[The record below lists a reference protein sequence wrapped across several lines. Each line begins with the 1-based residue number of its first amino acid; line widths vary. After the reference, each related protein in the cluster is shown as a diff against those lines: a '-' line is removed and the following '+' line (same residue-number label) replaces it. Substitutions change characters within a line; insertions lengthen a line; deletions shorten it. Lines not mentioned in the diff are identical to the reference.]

1 MKKPHYWRLRRK
13 GYAMFDSII
22 TTSQAKSAVDE
33 NNGTFVL
40 LRLKDG
46 FENIL
51 NGSKTME
58 ILKSSCWN
66 LKAPF
71 FVLCCNDED
80 DRIIGS
86 FICNKID
93 DLYCPVELPNISSL
107 EQLPYHTKQW
117 LVQSGLTYYQ
127 LCAMAKRRQRLYGWM
142 VNSPVALDLPLT
154 AIGEEYPPQAWKYL
168 SLTGIQAQLALA
180 GAYAP

>member
-1 MKKPHYWRLRRK
+1 
-13 GYAMFDSII
+13 MFDSII
-22 TTSQAKSAVDE
+22 TTSQAKNAVDE

-66 LKAPF
+66 LKTPF

-80 DRIIGS
+80 DKIVGS
-86 FICNKID
+86 FICDKID
-93 DLYCPVELPNISSL
+93 DLYCPVELPNINSL

-127 LCAMAKRRQRLYGWM
+127 LCAMAKRRQRLYGWL
-142 VNSPVALDLPLT
+142 VSSPVALDLPLT
-154 AIGEEYPPQAWKYL
+154 VIGEEYPPQAWKYL

-180 GAYAP
+180 DAYAP

>member
-1 MKKPHYWRLRRK
+1 
-13 GYAMFDSII
+13 MFDSII
-22 TTSQAKSAVDE
+22 TTSQAKNAVDE

-80 DRIIGS
+80 DKIIGS

-93 DLYCPVELPNISSL
+93 DLYADAKVEIVWYEWQEAPDVTSYSEKFPMRNRWKRNVC
-107 EQLPYHTKQW
+107 TK
-117 LVQSGLTYYQ
+117 S
-127 LCAMAKRRQRLYGWM
+127 
-142 VNSPVALDLPLT
+142 
-154 AIGEEYPPQAWKYL
+154 
-168 SLTGIQAQLALA
+168 
-180 GAYAP
+180 